1 MGGNKLMCTLDGRSY
16 EKISTKPIETGT
28 HFVYERKPTELERK
42 LQTTINELQ
51 NNKKIDDNW
60 KTAYIKQ
67 LQNIIYQM
75 QINDANPIW
84 ERKEEINGS

>member
-1 MGGNKLMCTLDGRSY
+1 MGGNRMNS
-16 EKISTKPIETGT
+16 KPIKTGK

-42 LQTTINELQ
+42 IQTIINELQ
-51 NNKKIDDNW
+51 NDKKIDDNW

-67 LQNIIYQM
+67 LQNIIYQI

-84 ERKEEINGS
+84 ERKEAINGN